1 MKIVY
6 EVGSGI
12 RPPISECSLSTP
24 QIISIFLSFDLRVK
38 KKTIYKKSNIL
49 KILKNIII
57 NLLSNEN
64 NIF

>member
-38 KKTIYKKSNIL
+38 KKQYIKKV
-49 KILKNIII
+49 
-57 NLLSNEN
+57 
-64 NIF
+64 IF